1 VWNKVVIDLNTHDV
15 KGISDLDFTLA
26 GKIDE
31 IFGG

>member
-1 VWNKVVIDLNTHDV
+1 LNTHSV
-15 KGISDLDFTLA
+15 KGISDYDFTLA